1 MFLDPHLQSVIIFFG
16 RLPFLFFHAGWT
28 RLAIISQTLLCFI
41 DPQPIRLRVREYFRQ
56 GARLRAMRWEGEQ
69 DYPVFVINRTKDTD
83 RMTCFAESCAKWGIN
98 YERVEAVNCADADFD
113 FIPHEAEIG
122 KTFYGRTK
130 FLRGAVGCFLSHV
143 KTWEKIVEENVTG
156 AIICEDDARFLGPIP
171 KKIANYDFPSECDL
185 VYINQRIAS
194 GVSFINDPTEL
205 NANFNFFTIFRA
217 AMMLFEIQS
226 TISAPGGEGYLLTRS
241 GAKKLLSIYES
252 RPIYME
258 VDWFLFFHSLSQSER
273 MIFLSKDATGRFD
286 MLDFASEKLNSYVL
300 IPSFVEQRSMGS
312 IISFDKPENYIER
325 AAMFEHLDIKG

>member
-1 MFLDPHLQSVIIFFG
+1 MKSLTHWPFCLFHGGFTEIAIALQKLFCFLDPK
-16 RLPFLFFHAGWT
+16 P
-28 RLAIISQTLLCFI
+28 
-41 DPQPIRLRVREYFRQ
+41 VRFRALYYFQ
-56 GARLRAMRWEGEQ
+56 EGKLLRAMGWEGEQ
-69 DYPVFVINRTKDTD
+69 DYPVYVINRTKDIE
-83 RMTCFAESCAKWGIN
+83 RMSLFDASCRKWGIN
-98 YERVEAVNCADADFD
+98 YERVEGIDCADPKFD
-113 FIPHEAEIG
+113 FIPYEAEIG
-122 KTFYGRTK
+122 KAFYGKTK

-143 KTWEKIVEENVTG
+143 QAWRKIIEANIPG

-217 AMMLFEIQS
+217 AMRLFEIQS

-241 GAKKLLSIYES
+241 GAKKLLSIYDALH
-252 RPIYME
+252 IYME

-273 MIFLSKDATGRFD
+273 MMFLSKDATGRFD

-300 IPSFVEQRSMGS
+300 LPSFVEQRSMGS
-312 IISFDKPENYIER
+312 IISFEKPENYIER
-325 AAMFEHLDIKG
+325 DAMFEEINN